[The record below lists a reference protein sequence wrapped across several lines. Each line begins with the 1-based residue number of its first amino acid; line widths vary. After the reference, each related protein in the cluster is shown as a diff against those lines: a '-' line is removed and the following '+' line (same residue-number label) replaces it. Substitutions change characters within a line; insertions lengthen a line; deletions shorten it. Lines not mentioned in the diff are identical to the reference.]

1 MSTRVKNAAAT
12 RENILAAA
20 RCRFLQESYE
30 NVGLRN
36 IAADAG
42 VDVALTG
49 RYFGSKE
56 ELFKEVLRGTR
67 GPWLDPAVTAAD
79 LPGWLAGLATQKH
92 PPGER
97 EDIERLLII
106 LRSASSPAPAEV
118 VRQTFRANVLDPVA
132 ALLSGPDAETR
143 ASVALSLLIGTTILR
158 TIMGVEP
165 LAECDVGAVRARLTA
180 LFAAALA

>member
-1 MSTRVKNAAAT
+1 MRTRVKNAAAT

-20 RCRFLQESYE
+20 RRRFLQESYE

-36 IAADAG
+36 IAADVG
-42 VDVALTG
+42 VDVALTC

-67 GPWLDPAVTAAD
+67 GPWLDPTVTAAD
-79 LPGWLAGLATQKH
+79 LPEWLAALATQEH
-92 PPGER
+92 RRGER

-106 LRSASSPAPAEV
+106 LRSASSPTPAKV

-132 ALLSGPDAETR
+132 ALLGGPDAETR
-143 ASVALSLLIGTTILR
+143 ASVALSLLMGTTILH

-165 LAECDVGAVRARLTA
+165 LAECDAGAVRARLTI

>member
-1 MSTRVKNAAAT
+1 MGTRVKNAAAT
-12 RENILAAA
+12 RENILDAA
-20 RCRFLQESYE
+20 RHRFLQESYE

-42 VDVALTG
+42 VDVALVG

-67 GPWLDPAVTAAD
+67 GEWLDPSVSAAD
-79 LPGWLAGLATQKH
+79 LPQWLAALATQKH
-92 PPGER
+92 CPGER

-106 LRSASSPAPAEV
+106 LRSASSSTPAEV

-132 ALLSGPDAETR
+132 NLLSGPDAETK
-143 ASVALSLLIGTTILR
+143 ASIALSLLMGTTILR
-158 TIMGVEP
+158 TIMAVEP
-165 LAECDVGAVRARLTA
+165 LGECDAVAVRARLTA
-180 LFAAALA
+180 LISAALA